1 MDNLNTKKV
10 KINHVEFYIITSW
23 LKENMAGIK
32 SGMTLQ
38 ELTDLLNSKDE
49 INEKIR
55 GEIPKDTV
63 ARIANAVDYK
73 YSTTTANHK
82 KKVSAATIKNLE
94 NKIKQIENK
103 IAALDIK
110 LDEIK
115 GISPEDEPVSTT
127 GEPAVRDWDEVS
139 KIIEDEKEE
148 TFHHEEREEL
158 DTSRIPPAPT
168 KLRDDNDA
176 QLDDVHPEDAPHQ
189 EEILE
194 QGTISLNEEDKPFQ
208 GLEPS
213 PDILKILQGQDT
225 EHDLPE

>member
-49 INEKIR
+49 INQKIR
-55 GEIPKDTV
+55 GEIPKDTT

-139 KIIEDEKEE
+139 KIIEDAKEKSLLEE
-148 TFHHEEREEL
+148 CDEL
-158 DTSRIPPAPT
+158 AT

-189 EEILE
+189 EEIIE